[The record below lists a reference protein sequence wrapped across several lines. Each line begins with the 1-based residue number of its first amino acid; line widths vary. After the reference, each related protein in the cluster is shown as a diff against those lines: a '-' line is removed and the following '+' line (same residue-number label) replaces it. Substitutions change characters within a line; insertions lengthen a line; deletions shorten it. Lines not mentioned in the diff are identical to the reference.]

1 MPECAFFCVI
11 PAERASLADAILS
24 VGGTPVLDFTCSPT
38 VPVPDGAW
46 VRVNNRR
53 SVPGTGPVIL
63 SGSHKAPV
71 RNRETWLEVT
81 EARAIPEGFVGAVIR
96 GSEVGGPCGSVAGM
110 TILGQMGQDQ
120 RVIIDA
126 ALSPDDAASAV
137 AAGAEGVV
145 LSECLWALPEMALPT
160 NLLER
165 IDRIDAGSFH
175 VINGFQILASP
186 LAPVLRR
193 LLDGEGFWPLAAGWL
208 SQADPAQTAWPAGP
222 GVATAIE
229 MNKSCGSIS
238 GVLNAYRTAGNK
250 RVGPAVK
257 RPVSGPVGAPSGSV
271 EPIAVIGMGCR
282 LPGALSVPQYW
293 DNLIQGRNS
302 IVEVPQTRWDWRL
315 FWDEDKSVPD
325 KTYAK
330 IGGFL
335 KDFKFNSR
343 AFRIPPNVAKQ
354 VAIVQQITLE
364 SVGEALDDAGYG
376 KDREFDRTRVGVI
389 LGNSMGG
396 EVTDDYVVRT
406 RVPAFKETLKGLP
419 AFSSLDAQTQEQ
431 ILTGFEDGLK
441 GDLPVITEDSMPGEL
456 SNVIA
461 GRVANAFDLCGPNF
475 TVDAA
480 CASSMA
486 AIQSAVKSL
495 QSGDIDMCV
504 TGGADR
510 SMGVPTYT
518 KFCKI
523 GALSPNHSAPFD
535 ERANG
540 FVMGEGAG
548 IMVLKRLSDARRDG
562 DRVYAVIRGI
572 GASSD
577 GKGKGITAP
586 NPRGQQ
592 LALKRAYAEAGIDPV
607 EVDLYECHGTSTV
620 VGDKVEVESL
630 TEVIGEGRRGAR
642 GPIRIGS
649 VKSNI
654 GHLKSAAGAA
664 SCIKATLALHN
675 KLYPPS
681 INFENARS
689 DVPFDKVPLKVQT
702 DAEPWPDGP
711 TRRVG
716 SASAGQ
722 ISTSSLRKISARI
735 LYRLQHP
742 HLYLRPSSKIKP
754 SPPRCGV

>member
-1 MPECAFFCVI
+1 
-11 PAERASLADAILS
+11 
-24 VGGTPVLDFTCSPT
+24 
-38 VPVPDGAW
+38 
-46 VRVNNRR
+46 
-53 SVPGTGPVIL
+53 
-63 SGSHKAPV
+63 
-71 RNRETWLEVT
+71 
-81 EARAIPEGFVGAVIR
+81 
-96 GSEVGGPCGSVAGM
+96 
-110 TILGQMGQDQ
+110 QMGQDQ
-120 RVIIDA
+120 RVIVDA
-126 ALSPDDAASAV
+126 ALSPTDAAAAF
-137 AAGAEGVV
+137 AAGAEGVI
-145 LSECLWALPEMALPT
+145 LSEGLWALAEMDLPKT
-160 NLLER
+160 FLER
-165 IDRIDAGSFH
+165 IERIDSGSFH
-175 VINGFQILASP
+175 VVNGFQILASP

-193 LLDGEGFWPLAAGWL
+193 LLDGEGFWPLAADWL
-208 SQADPAQTAWPAGP
+208 SQADPAKVAWPAGP
-222 GVATAIE
+222 GVVSAIGLA
-229 MNKSCGSIS
+229 KDYGTIT
-238 GVLNAYRTAGNK
+238 GVVNAYRDVGGQN
-250 RVGPAVK
+250 VGPAVS
-257 RPVSGPVGAPSGSV
+257 RPVSGPSVVPSTSTSD
-271 EPIAVIGMGCR
+271 PIAVIGLGCR
-282 LPGALSVPQYW
+282 LPGAMSVPEYW
-293 DNLIQGRNS
+293 DNLLQGKNS
-302 IVEVPQTRWDWRL
+302 IVEVPESRWDWRL

-376 KDREFDRTRVGVI
+376 KDREYDRTRVGVI

-419 AFSSLDAQTQEQ
+419 AFASLDAQTQEQ
-431 ILTGFEDGLK
+431 ILTGFEEGVK
-441 GDLPVITEDSMPGEL
+441 GSLPVINEDSMPGEL

-486 AIQSAVKSL
+486 AIQSAVKAL

-592 LALKRAYAEAGIDPV
+592 LALKRAYAEAGVDPV

-630 TEVIGEGRRGAR
+630 TEVIGAGRRGSR

-664 SCIKATLALHN
+664 SCIKAALALHN

-689 DVPFDKVPLKVQT
+689 DVPFDQVPLKVQT
-702 DAEPWPDGP
+702 RAEPWP
-711 TRRVG
+711 
-716 SASAGQ
+716 
-722 ISTSSLRKISARI
+722 
-735 LYRLQHP
+735 
-742 HLYLRPSSKIKP
+742 
-754 SPPRCGV
+754 